1 MGDYL
6 YNRKQKEDE
15 VMAIIDYEFQDR
27 DRLWEA
33 LQGKGSLVTQIGG
46 RPVRD
51 NRMLAMVGD
60 KIVGLIIIRNENRDG
75 RTIAGQATTRVAEL
89 ACDSRLVALC
99 DNTGL
104 TQWINGSPFNG
115 GLVSKD
121 NKAATI
127 EAIVGAVFEDAGE
140 AVAKRVMEN
149 MGIIERTASEP
160 V

>member
-15 VMAIIDYEFQDR
+15 VTAIIDYEFQDR

-51 NRMLAMVGD
+51 NNRMLAMIGD

-75 RTIAGQATTRVAEL
+75 RTIGSAKQICNANVPQQAN
-89 ACDSRLVALC
+89 S
-99 DNTGL
+99 
-104 TQWINGSPFNG
+104 Q
-115 GLVSKD
+115 
-121 NKAATI
+121 
-127 EAIVGAVFEDAGE
+127 
-140 AVAKRVMEN
+140 
-149 MGIIERTASEP
+149 
-160 V
+160 

>member
-6 YNRKQKEDE
+6 YNRRQKEDE

-51 NRMLAMVGD
+51 NNRMLAMIGD

-75 RTIAGQATTRVAEL
+75 RTIGQATMRVAEL

-99 DNTGL
+99 DNIGL
-104 TQWINGSPFNG
+104 TQWINVSPFNG

-127 EAIVGAVFEDAGE
+127 EAIVGAVFEEAGE
-140 AVAKRVMEN
+140 AAAKRVMEK
-149 MGIIERTASEP
+149 MGIIEPTVSEP